1 MKNRLTFTDIIG
13 VLLDNKK
20 KTYPQYRMI
29 HDMFSLYFGEH
40 TIESR
45 DLSIDNSILYSRWCN
60 GARPIPIEIIRTYD
74 DDERW
79 DKMRND
85 FNKKILPN
93 LINEPNARSQAEML
107 IDQSVDM
114 IGTTMANEL
123 KNTTDNA
130 TFFTALIRYAIL
142 NDHSQKNLFS
152 PELCDKLLSGRTPS
166 CAKEF
171 IGRKKELS
179 EAATLLKN
187 NSLLF
192 ITGIAGIGK
201 SEFAKQY
208 AKKNEKKYTNII
220 YIYYT
225 GNLKKC
231 IAGLEF
237 TTDTAEMTENELFQ
251 SHYHYLQ
258 QLYQDSLVIID
269 NFNILPKDD
278 DFFREFI
285 KNNFQILIT
294 TRCKITSFEAL
305 ELKELDKEKELTELF
320 FRHCPSAKS
329 EPETTSE
336 IIDVL
341 NAHTLTVCLSALT
354 LEASGMDI
362 EELLYELKTSSICSN
377 ISEEVELYK
386 DETFTNARMA
396 EHLQKL
402 LQLSKLDEEK
412 LDILRNLS
420 LLPTSGISKAYLK
433 QWLRLDNL
441 NAVNYLIRY
450 GFITEDT
457 ENKRIS
463 LHPMIQ
469 ELSFT
474 ETFPSV
480 SSCHT
485 LLNSLH
491 VICLVHGLEVRRPEI
506 VIQSLISVTER
517 IIVDNPRDYLDF
529 LQDLFPYLE
538 KYLVTDY
545 LPKLVERISYMMEQ
559 YPLNTICDRAL
570 LLDYK
575 AELFVLRKD
584 FDNALKKR
592 KKAIQLMEKL
602 HTPEADVSSASLLS
616 NLYNNLSNTYLYLKQ
631 GKDAAQA
638 LRTAFDIRIE
648 YAHLGLLESHDTLQQ
663 MMNLTNMLLLGKE
676 WEQARQI
683 LALYESLVL
692 EYESAECLDY
702 GICQTMYGVLALG
715 ERKPIEAEQHLL
727 QAEQIV
733 FSVMGADND
742 YMKTIYRHLYSL
754 YARWNKPELAE
765 KYKQKLLPIKRS

>member
-1 MKNRLTFTDIIG
+1 MKNKITFVNILNAL
-13 VLLDNKK
+13 VDNKK
-20 KTYPQYRMI
+20 KTYQKYQLLCNL
-29 HDMFSLYFGEH
+29 FSVCLNDTFSSKELGAEAM
-40 TIESR
+40 TQ
-45 DLSIDNSILYSRWCN
+45 YSRWCN
-60 GARPIPIEIIRTYD
+60 GKRPIPMEIIETYD
-74 DDERW
+74 KQNQWNVMEA
-79 DKMRND
+79 D
-85 FNKKILPN
+85 FEAKIIPN
-93 LINEPNARSQAEML
+93 LINVTQARTQIESLIADSVKVIGSNQVETFLNIENNAA
-107 IDQSVDM
+107 
-114 IGTTMANEL
+114 
-123 KNTTDNA
+123 
-130 TFFTALIRYAIL
+130 FFTSVIRYAVL
-142 NDHSQKNLFS
+142 NDHVQKESYS
-152 PELCDKLLSGRTPS
+152 PDLSEILLSGRVPS
-166 CAKEF
+166 CTKDF
-171 IGRKKELS
+171 VGRKKELS
-179 EAATLLKN
+179 KVSASLKSN
-187 NSLLF
+187 LLLF

-201 SEFAKQY
+201 SEFAKQF
-208 AKKNEKKYTNII
+208 AKKNEKNYENII
-220 YIYYT
+220 YLYYT
-225 GNLKKC
+225 GSLKKC
-231 IAGLEF
+231 IAELEF
-237 TTDTAEMTENELFQ
+237 TSDTAEMTEEELFT
-251 SHYHYLQ
+251 SHYGILQ
-258 QLYQDSLVIID
+258 TLWADSLIIID

-362 EELLYELKTSSICSN
+362 EELLYELKTSSICTN

-402 LQLSKLDEEK
+402 LQLSKLDEAK

-420 LLPTSGISKAYLK
+420 LLPISGISKAYLK
-433 QWLRLDNL
+433 QWLRLDHL
-441 NAVNYLIRY
+441 NDVNYLIRY

-457 ENKRIS
+457 ENKRIN

-469 ELSFT
+469 EISFT

-491 VICLVHGLEVRRPEI
+491 LICLVHGLEVRRPEM

-616 NLYNNLSNTYLYLKQ
+616 NLYNNLSNTYLYLRQ
-631 GKDAAQA
+631 GKEAAQA

-676 WEQARQI
+676 WEQTRQI
-683 LALYESLVL
+683 LSLYESLVL
-692 EYESAECLDY
+692 EYESTECLDY
-702 GICQTMYGVLALG
+702 GICQTMYGILALG
-715 ERKPIEAEQHLL
+715 ERKPVEAEKQLL
-727 QAEQIV
+727 QAEQII

-742 YMKTIYRHLYSL
+742 YMKTVYRHLYNL

-765 KYKQKLLPIKRS
+765 KYKQKLLPVKRS

>member
-1 MKNRLTFTDIIG
+1 MTFADIIG

-29 HDMFSLYFGEH
+29 HDMFSLYFDEH
-40 TIESR
+40 TIESC
-45 DLSIDNSILYSRWCN
+45 DLGIDNNILYSRWCN
-60 GARPIPIEIIRTYD
+60 GARPIPVEIIKTYD
-74 DDERW
+74 DDNRW
-79 DKMRND
+79 DKMSND
-85 FNKKILPN
+85 FDEKILPN
-93 LINEPNARSQAEML
+93 LINEPNARSQAEKL
-107 IDQSVDM
+107 IEQSVDT
-114 IGTTMANEL
+114 IGITMANEL

-130 TFFTALIRYAIL
+130 TFFTTLIRYAIL

-152 PELCDKLLSGRTPS
+152 PELCDKLLSGRTPF
-166 CAKEF
+166 CTKNF

-192 ITGIAGIGK
+192 ITGIVGIGK

-225 GNLKKC
+225 GDLKKC

-237 TTDTAEMTENELFQ
+237 TTDTAEMTEEELFQ

-294 TRCKITSFEAL
+294 TRCKITSFETL
-305 ELKELDKEKELTELF
+305 ELKELDKEKKLTELF

-329 EPETTSE
+329 EAETVSE
-336 IIDVL
+336 IIGVL
-341 NAHTLTVCLSALT
+341 NAHTFTVCLSALT
-354 LEASGMDI
+354 LEASSIDI
-362 EELLYELKTSSICSN
+362 EELLYELETSSICSN

-402 LQLSKLDEEK
+402 LQLSKLNEAK

-420 LLPTSGISKAYLK
+420 LLPISGINKAYLK
-433 QWLRLDNL
+433 QWLRLNNL
-441 NAVNYLIRY
+441 NDVNYLIRY

-485 LLNSLH
+485 LLENLH

-517 IIVDNPRDYLDF
+517 IIIDNPRDYLDF
-529 LQDLFPYLE
+529 LQDLFPY
-538 KYLVTDY
+538 
-545 LPKLVERISYMMEQ
+545 ME
-559 YPLNTICDRAL
+559 NIW
-570 LLDYK
+570 
-575 AELFVLRKD
+575 
-584 FDNALKKR
+584 
-592 KKAIQLMEKL
+592 
-602 HTPEADVSSASLLS
+602 
-616 NLYNNLSNTYLYLKQ
+616 
-631 GKDAAQA
+631 
-638 LRTAFDIRIE
+638 
-648 YAHLGLLESHDTLQQ
+648 LQ
-663 MMNLTNMLLLGKE
+663 
-676 WEQARQI
+676 I
-683 LALYESLVL
+683 
-692 EYESAECLDY
+692 
-702 GICQTMYGVLALG
+702 I
-715 ERKPIEAEQHLL
+715 
-727 QAEQIV
+727 
-733 FSVMGADND
+733 
-742 YMKTIYRHLYSL
+742 
-754 YARWNKPELAE
+754 
-765 KYKQKLLPIKRS
+765 